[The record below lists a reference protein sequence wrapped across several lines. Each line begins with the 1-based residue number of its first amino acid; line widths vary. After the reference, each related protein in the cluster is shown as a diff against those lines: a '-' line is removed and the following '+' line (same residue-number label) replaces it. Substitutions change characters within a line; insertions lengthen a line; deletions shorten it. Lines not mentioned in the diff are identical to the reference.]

1 MVSYPTI
8 PDSIRT
14 TSTHRLSFSAADG
27 QTPECTLVS
36 TFVEAPVVGMN
47 FMETSR
53 AGYTLHK
60 SLVTDNRVGVF
71 RPEDGTAKYIEL
83 DVGVH
88 RARYA
93 SLGNNGGLVVL
104 HESGAEILYYD

>member
-1 MVSYPTI
+1 M
-8 PDSIRT
+8 DAART
-14 TSTHRLSFSAADG
+14 
-27 QTPECTLVS
+27 
-36 TFVEAPVVGMN
+36 
-47 FMETSR
+47 ETSR
-53 AGYTLHK
+53 AEYTLHN

-71 RPEDGTAKYIEL
+71 RPEDWTAKFIEL